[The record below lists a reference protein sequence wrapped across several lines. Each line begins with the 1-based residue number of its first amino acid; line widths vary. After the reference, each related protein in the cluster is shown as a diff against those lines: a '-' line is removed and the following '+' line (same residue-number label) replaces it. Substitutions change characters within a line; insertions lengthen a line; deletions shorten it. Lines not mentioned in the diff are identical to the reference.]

1 MAPWLYR
8 CEAADTIYAR
18 DENVIGPEA
27 PPGSEHNVLSRWTNA
42 RPRKVVAVSV
52 RALCG
57 WEDGHV
63 SFPKRCGQ
71 TSFEASQSQGAGI
84 SNFRPQKE
92 GSAEGTCGVT

>member
-8 CEAADTIYAR
+8 CKAADTIYAR

-57 WEDGHV
+57 WEDDHV
-63 SFPKRCGQ
+63 QLRFPADRIEFTGY
-71 TSFEASQSQGAGI
+71 ADLRRSQ
-84 SNFRPQKE
+84 E
-92 GSAEGTCGVT
+92 